1 MEITARN
8 VNGAFSEV
16 FSRFKTYNLQA
27 EETRNGSA
35 LVFPEPV
42 MTTYLRPAERV
53 LFDAGRDANPIF
65 HLMESIWMIA
75 GRRDVEFLTHFNRRM
90 VDFSDDGKVFN
101 AAYGYRWR
109 NHFGRDQLDE
119 TIRLLRRDP
128 TTRQAVIQI
137 WDNADLQKST
147 KDKACN
153 TQVVFDTRA
162 SALNMSVFNRSNDI
176 WWGAYGANAVH
187 FSFMQEFVASAL
199 NLPLGRYWQLS
210 HNFHLYKG
218 LYNAGPYLDNPPEAN
233 DLYERGVVHPYPIM
247 SSDDYRLFMFECEM
261 FCEDP
266 FNTKLKYANSFFS
279 EVATPM
285 ALVSKARRD
294 KTSSGLEFANQIKAE
309 DWRAAT
315 IQWIEKR
322 EKKK

>member
-8 VNGAFSEV
+8 VNHAFADIFV
-16 FSRFKTYNLQA
+16 RLKIYNLEPQ
-27 EETRNGSA
+27 ETRNGKA

-42 MTTYLRPAERV
+42 VTTYMRPTERV

-65 HLMESIWMIA
+65 HLMEAIWMIA
-75 GRRDVEFLTHFNRRM
+75 GRNDVGFLTQFNRRM
-90 VDFSDDGKVFN
+90 VDFSDDSEIFN
-101 AAYGYRWR
+101 AAYGFRWR
-109 NHFGRDQLDE
+109 NHFGHDQLDE
-119 TIRLLRRDP
+119 VIRLLRRDP
-128 TTRQAVIQI
+128 TSRQAVIQI
-137 WDNADLQKST
+137 WDSADLQKST

-162 SALNMSVFNRSNDI
+162 GALNMSVFNRSNDI

-187 FSFMQEFVASAL
+187 FSFLQEFVAHAL
-199 NLPLGRYWQLS
+199 GLPVGRYWQIS
-210 HNFHLYKG
+210 HNFHLYTD
-218 LYNAGPYLDNPPEAN
+218 LYNCQPYLANPPKLD
-233 DLYERGVVHPYPIM
+233 DLYDRGIVRPYPIM
-247 SSDDYRLFMFECEM
+247 ANNDYRLFMFECEV

-266 FNTKLKYANSFFS
+266 FNTKLHYANPFFN
-279 EVATPM
+279 EVARPM

-294 KTSSGLEFANQIKAE
+294 KTSSGLEFANEIKAE